1 LRLLKERA
9 DTYLHERNLPPS
21 NYEDVYFLAWQLAE
35 EASLSRLNPALAPF
49 FEEIKSASVEWVQ
62 PLPLTGEEFTFERLT
77 SEACHFIECVV
88 RTKLWSRSQP
98 TGFDLILDLAR
109 QFAAPGFTIA
119 TLNHDT
125 LIERA
130 LSDGGI
136 GFADGF
142 HPPDGDVAFFDPLLL
157 DSPEGIKL
165 LKLHGSIDWRWTRV
179 KEKAAWRDCYT
190 KVVSGEPWQ
199 RRTLSG
205 IKIEYELP
213 AGVLVGTMNKL
224 FDYHFGITQEVLLRF
239 HRTLRETDTLVV
251 SGYGWGDFAVN
262 GWLKNWLGA
271 SPGHRIVLLHR
282 NPEAAVRDHAGS
294 HIFPWEYDGWVR
306 DGRLIRIQKW
316 LCETALGEILPW
328 VKAGLAT

>member
-1 LRLLKERA
+1 LRIQPFLKLLKERA
-9 DTYLHERNLPPS
+9 DTYLHERRLPPS

-35 EASLSRLNPALAPF
+35 EASLSRPNPALAPF
-49 FEEIKSASVEWVQ
+49 LGEIKLGCVEWVQ
-62 PLPLTGEEFTFERLT
+62 PLPLTEEEFTFERLT

-88 RTKLWSRSQP
+88 RQKLWTRNSP
-98 TGFDLILDLAR
+98 IGFDLILDLAR
-109 QFAAPGFTIA
+109 QFA
-119 TLNHDT
+119 
-125 LIERA
+125 
-130 LSDGGI
+130 
-136 GFADGF
+136 DGF
-142 HPPDGDVAFFDPLLL
+142 FPPDGDVAFFEPSLL

-165 LKLHGSIDWRWTRV
+165 LKLHGSRDWRWTRV

-199 RRTLSG
+199 RGTLSG
-205 IKIEYELP
+205 IQIEHELP
-213 AGVLVGTMNKL
+213 AGMLVGTMNKL

-251 SGYGWGDFAVN
+251 SGYGWGDFAAN

-282 NPEAAVRDHAGS
+282 DPEAAVRDHAGS

-328 VKAGLAT
+328 VESGSET